1 MAGHL
6 RRHHPL
12 TWKKLNTTMDPSPS
26 STAFAYF
33 ADFGLIFFALLL
45 VLLNGFFVAAEFAMV
60 KLRATKVEA
69 IAQQYGWRGHILRTV
84 HNQLDA
90 YLSACQL
97 GITLASLGL
106 GWVGEP
112 AFAHLLAPLLEYAGI
127 SSPELL
133 HGIAFFSAFFI
144 ISYLHIVVGELA
156 PKSWAIRQPELLS
169 LWTAVPLYLF
179 YWAMYPAIYL
189 LNASA
194 NGILR
199 IAGQGEPGPHHDHHY
214 SRDELK
220 LILHSSRARDP
231 SDQGMRVLASAV
243 ELGELEV
250 VDWANSREDLIILEH
265 DASLSEILALIRRY
279 KYSRYPVHDASKGEF
294 IGLLHIKDL
303 LLALAALESM
313 PETFNIH
320 ELLRPLERVSKHLP
334 LSHLLERFRHGAVH
348 FALVEEADSKVIGY
362 LTMEDVLEVLVGD
375 IQDEHRKTERGIL
388 TYQPGKLLVR
398 GDTPLFKIERL
409 LGVDLD
415 HLEAETLAGLIYES
429 LKRMPEEDEVLEV
442 EGLRI
447 VIKKMKGPKIVLAKV
462 LMLD

>member
-1 MAGHL
+1 
-6 RRHHPL
+6 
-12 TWKKLNTTMDPSPS
+12 MDPSPS
-26 STAFAYF
+26 SAAFAYF

-69 IAQQYGWRGHILRTV
+69 IAAENGWRGHILRTV

-112 AFAHLLAPLLEYAGI
+112 AFAHLLAPLLEYIGI

-265 DASLSEILALIRRY
+265 DASLSDILALIRRY
-279 KYSRYPVHDASKGEF
+279 KYSRYPVYDANKEEF

-303 LLALAALESM
+303 LLGLAALESM
-313 PETFNIH
+313 PETFNLH

-334 LSHLLERFRHGAVH
+334 LSNLLERFRQGAVH
-348 FALVEEADSKVIGY
+348 FALVEEADGKVIGY

-462 LMLD
+462 LLLD